1 MTQEGEKATINN
13 YVTVYII
20 APFVIL
26 QSERWR
32 EENVPKHTDRVCT
45 KETAI
50 KWVSE
55 NPHVK

>member
-50 KWVSE
+50 K
-55 NPHVK
+55 